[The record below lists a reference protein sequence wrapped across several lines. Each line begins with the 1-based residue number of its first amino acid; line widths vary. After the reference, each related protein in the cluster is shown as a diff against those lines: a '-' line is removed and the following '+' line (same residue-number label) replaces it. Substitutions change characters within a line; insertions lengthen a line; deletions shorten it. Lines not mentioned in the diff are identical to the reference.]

1 MSLAL
6 DEQQR
11 LLQESAESFFAGKA
25 PVSALRR
32 LRDDKDET
40 GFSRELWQQMCQMGW
55 TGTFLPETYGG
66 LGLGFKELGVVMQA
80 SGRTL
85 SASPLFSSIA
95 LGASCLSL
103 VGSEAQKAR
112 LLPQFVSGE
121 KLAALA
127 LQEGAHHDPVNIA
140 TSATREGDA
149 WLLSGCK
156 RHVADGHTADVFM
169 VVARTAGSARD
180 EQGLSLFLVDSGT
193 PGVNVERRFMVDSRN
208 MAEVTFDKVLLDA
221 DCLMGELNGGYAPL
235 QVVIDRGNAVL
246 SAEMLGSALEAF
258 ERTLDYLKQ
267 REQFGALIGTFQ
279 ALQHRAAQMFCELE
293 MSRSVVMEALRCAD
307 ESPEQLAIA
316 SSRAKVQM
324 SETLRLVT
332 DESIQMHGGIGMTD
346 EEEIGFFLKR
356 ARVAQQL
363 LGDEHYHLNRFA
375 GLSDY

>member
-11 LLQESAESFFAGKA
+11 QLQESAESFFAGKA
-25 PVSALRR
+25 PVRALRK
-32 LRDDKDET
+32 LRDDNDET
-40 GFSRELWQQMCQMGW
+40 GFSRELWQQMCHMGW
-55 TGTFLPETYGG
+55 TGTFLSEAYGG
-66 LGLGFKELGVVMQA
+66 LGLGFKELGIVVQA
-80 SGRTL
+80 AGRTL

-112 LLPQFVSGE
+112 LLPRLVNGE
-121 KLAALA
+121 ELAALA
-127 LQEGAHHDPVNIA
+127 LQERAHHDPASIA

-156 RHVADGHTADVFM
+156 CHVIDGHTADVLI
-169 VVARTAGSARD
+169 VVARTSGSPRD
-180 EQGLSLFLVDSGT
+180 EQGISLFLVEAGT

-208 MAEVTFDKVLLDA
+208 MAQVTFDKVLLDA
-221 DCLMGELNGGYAPL
+221 DCLLGELNAGYTPL
-235 QVVIDRGNAVL
+235 QMVLDRGNAVL

-258 ERTLDYLKQ
+258 ERTVGYLKQ
-267 REQFGALIGTFQ
+267 REQFGVLIGTFQ

-307 ESPEQLAIA
+307 ESPRQLALA
-316 SSRAKVQM
+316 ASRAKVQM

-356 ARVAQQL
+356 ARVVQQL

-375 GLSDY
+375 DLSDY